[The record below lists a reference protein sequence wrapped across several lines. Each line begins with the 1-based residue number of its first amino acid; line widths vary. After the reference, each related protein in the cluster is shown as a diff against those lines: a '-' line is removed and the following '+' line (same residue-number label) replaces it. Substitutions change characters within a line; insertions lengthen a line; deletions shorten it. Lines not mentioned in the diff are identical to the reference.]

1 MPYRRSSY
9 VKFGDTLRTATTG
22 KGNVV
27 KKPKASLASGSP
39 QGRTVIAPPNDGF
52 LYLGQGEYWV
62 GPFYITQT
70 VVNGS
75 PSGQYVLG
83 TGAAGGLVEYPM
95 FEDSP

>member
-1 MPYRRSSY
+1 MAYRRTSY
-9 VKFGDTLRTATTG
+9 IQFGDTNRTATTG

-39 QGRTVIAPPNDGF
+39 QGRTVIPPPQDGF
-52 LYLGQGEYWV
+52 LYLAQGEYWV
-62 GPFYITQT
+62 GPFYPTQT
-70 VVNGS
+70 MANGQ

-83 TGAAGGLVEYPM
+83 TGAAGPLVDYPM